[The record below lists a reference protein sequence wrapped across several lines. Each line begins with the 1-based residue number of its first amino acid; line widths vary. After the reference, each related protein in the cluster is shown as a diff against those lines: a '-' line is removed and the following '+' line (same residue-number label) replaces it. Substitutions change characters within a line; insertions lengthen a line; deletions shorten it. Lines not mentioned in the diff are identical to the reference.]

1 MRNHIR
7 LLAVNGVLAAL
18 YAVVTILTASFAY
31 GPIQFRVADAL
42 CVLPFFAPSTSLGLF
57 IGCLIA
63 NLFSTVSTLDIVIG
77 SAATLVGCVIAGR
90 MKHKWLCPLPT
101 ILANTVMVGAMLACV
116 YTPDALLTGF
126 LTMGAQVAI
135 GEIAVMAALGLPL
148 TAWLSKTNAAARLL
162 GQDAARKAKPAA
174 RGPEL

>member
-1 MRNHIR
+1 MKNHIR
-7 LLAVNGVLAAL
+7 ALALNGVLAAL
-18 YAVVTILTASFAY
+18 YAAVTIVTASFAY

-57 IGCLIA
+57 TGCLIA
-63 NLFSTVSTLDIVIG
+63 NLFSPVSTLDIVIG
-77 SAATLVGCVIAGR
+77 SAATLAGCLIAGR

-135 GEIAVMAALGLPL
+135 GEAAVMAALGLPL
-148 TAWLSKTNAAARLL
+148 IAWLSKTNAVTKFLGEPAAART
-162 GQDAARKAKPAA
+162 AEPAN
-174 RGPEL
+174 REPE

>member
-1 MRNHIR
+1 MRKQI
-7 LLAVNGVLAAL
+7 LTLALNGVLAAL
-18 YAVVTILTASFAY
+18 YAVITLATASFAY

-57 IGCLIA
+57 LGCLIA
-63 NLFSTVSTLDIVIG
+63 NLFSPVSTLDIVIG
-77 SAATLVGCVIAGR
+77 SAATLIGCLIAGR

-116 YTPDALLTGF
+116 YTPDALLAGF
-126 LTMGAQVAI
+126 LTMGAQVAA

-148 TAWLSKTNAAARLL
+148 IAWLSKTNAVAKLL
-162 GQDAARKAKPAA
+162 GEPAPA